1 MLKQRVLVAVILLPI
16 GIVAIVSGGWIH
28 TSVMALIVGLASW
41 EYATLSKAGGKNPS
55 AFFVLI
61 GALLLVITRNLF
73 GFEFEPAL
81 FAFLI
86 LIGMGIHLVSFEKGR
101 NQAASDF
108 GVTLTGVFYFG
119 ILGGYFVSLRNL
131 PNGLWWILLV
141 LPSIWL
147 ADSGAYFIGKKYGKH
162 KMAPRLS
169 PKKSWEGYFGGI
181 LVAVIGAPLL
191 LMLYQSLGLENSLGI
206 TTAHAIIIG
215 LAMSLFPTLGDLG
228 ESMIKREVGVKD
240 SGTLLPGHGGMF
252 DRIDS
257 WLWGA
262 TIGFYLIYWFFI

>member
-1 MLKQRVLVAVILLPI
+1 MLKQRVLVAAVLLPI
-16 GIVAIVSGGWIH
+16 GITAIVAGGWIH
-28 TSVMALIVGLASW
+28 TSLMALIVGLAAW

-61 GALLLVITRNLF
+61 GALLLVIGRNI
-73 GFEFEPAL
+73 FEFEVEPSL
-81 FAFLI
+81 IAFII
-86 LIGMGIHLVSFEKGR
+86 LIGMGIHLISFEKGR
-101 NQAASDF
+101 DQAASDF
-108 GVTLTGVFYFG
+108 SVSLTGVFYFG

-147 ADSGAYFIGKKYGKH
+147 ADSGAYFIGKKFGKH

-181 LVAVIGAPLL
+181 LVASIGTPLL
-191 LMLYQSLGLENSLGI
+191 LLLYQTLGLEQDAGI
-206 TTAHAIIIG
+206 TTTHAIWIG

-262 TIGFYLIYWFFI
+262 TIGYYLINWFFI